1 MNGTFLYD
9 ELNGRQLDIY
19 LPPDT
24 SIDVPAVFVQDGS
37 SLFRTHLLEIESMI
51 EAKTIS
57 PIIIVGIHPFN
68 RLDEYTPWKASA
80 LHSGFPDFKGEAQTY
95 VSFLANDLLPYIKRE
110 YPVKQTGHEH
120 SHVGASLGGLF
131 AIYTLFMYPDL
142 LKTSRPSPGHF
153 GIQIFY
159 RLLNNKAFSL
169 WTTLSIC
176 L

>member
-68 RLDEYTPWKASA
+68 RLDEYTPWKASS
-80 LHSGFPDFKGEAQTY
+80 LRSGF
-95 VSFLANDLLPYIKRE
+95 L
-110 YPVKQTGHEH
+110 
-120 SHVGASLGGLF
+120 
-131 AIYTLFMYPDL
+131 TLKVRHRHMC
-142 LKTSRPSPGHF
+142 HF
-153 GIQIFY
+153 S
-159 RLLNNKAFSL
+159 K
-169 WTTLSIC
+169 
-176 L
+176 